1 MYHVWSARIC
11 CLNSSLEGFHNL
23 QLTRNHLEKCSTVWV
38 CQVLLYFA
46 TQIIHTWCVTRT
58 GGLECQQPIITC
70 FECNIFIYLFT
81 FQFAKQWL
89 MKWKEPLI
97 GFHQTRRLKLEAS
110 VLMEVVI
117 SNKLWYVLEIT
128 LQNSFSQ
135 PRFIKE
141 GYILALIIRC
151 VNILFFHKRDTLH
164 SLKI

>member
-1 MYHVWSARIC
+1 
-11 CLNSSLEGFHNL
+11 
-23 QLTRNHLEKCSTVWV
+23 
-38 CQVLLYFA
+38 
-46 TQIIHTWCVTRT
+46 
-58 GGLECQQPIITC
+58 
-70 FECNIFIYLFT
+70 
-81 FQFAKQWL
+81 
-89 MKWKEPLI
+89 
-97 GFHQTRRLKLEAS
+97 
-110 VLMEVVI
+110 MEVVI